1 MMKHWIAIGLLTLSF
16 GSFAKEIGT
25 FGKTY
30 PILEEDFLEFIK
42 NRVDTMQKNGE
53 WKKVENQL
61 KERAQARADRP
72 TPLGKL
78 TKAGVKKQ
86 WTIDPSMTLSQDLKD
101 HQGRIFA
108 KSGTTF
114 NPLTVVSLKNSLLF
128 IDADDEKQVTW
139 AKLKNREFENHIKL
153 ILVKGS
159 VSQTEKIFHQRIYF
173 DQQGQL
179 TQHFHIEH
187 VPAMVSQ
194 EVLNLKVTE
203 DVV

>member
-1 MMKHWIAIGLLTLSF
+1 MKYCIAIGLLILSLA
-16 GSFAKEIGT
+16 SHAKEIGI

-53 WKKVENQL
+53 WNKVQNQL

-72 TPLGKL
+72 TPLEKI
-78 TKAGVKKQ
+78 TKTMVKKQ
-86 WTIDPSMTLSQDLKD
+86 WLIDPSMTLSQDLKD
-101 HQGRIFA
+101 HQGRVFA

-114 NPLTVVSLKNSLLF
+114 NPLTVVSLKNGLLF
-128 IDADDEKQVTW
+128 IDADDEKQIAW
-139 AKLKNREFENHIKL
+139 AKLKNREFDHHTKL

-159 VSQTEKIFHQRIYF
+159 VSQTEKIFKQRIYF

-179 TQHFHIEH
+179 TQRFHIEH

-194 EVLNLKVTE
+194 ENLKLKITE
-203 DVV
+203 DVL